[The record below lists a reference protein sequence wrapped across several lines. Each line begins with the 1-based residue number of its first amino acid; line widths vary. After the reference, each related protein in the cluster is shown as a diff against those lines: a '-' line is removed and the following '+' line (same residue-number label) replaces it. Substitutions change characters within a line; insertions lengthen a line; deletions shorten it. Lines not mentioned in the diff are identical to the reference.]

1 MQIGYHVLLLFEPL
15 VNHDCG
21 NSTHKGE
28 WQMSLSQLDC
38 THMQL
43 RLKHTQS
50 VCMAA
55 RLCFWGK
62 VKGEA

>member
-38 THMQL
+38 THMQTL
-43 RLKHTQS
+43 DVSTPSQS
-50 VCMAA
+50 VWLQGYA
-55 RLCFWGK
+55 F
-62 VKGEA
+62 GER